1 MSTAPAAGA
10 GASAAPAMGAGASAA
25 PAMGAGRAA
34 RASARRRAI
43 VPPLPQ
49 REGLDPVRLRVDAA
63 LLREAGAVHADAVD
77 SGAVDA
83 TGDAEGCGPTV
94 ANVLLH
100 RFPPLADPAATDL
113 GERLARGDML
123 RADGTA
129 WSADDRPR
137 AGEEIWFHRELAP
150 EDVEDVEL
158 PILLHDE
165 HLLVIDK
172 PAGMATTPRGAHVL
186 ASALVRLRRATGIA
200 DLVPLHRLDRRT
212 AGVLAFGVRPEERSA
227 YQQLFARGEVAKEYR
242 ARVAVGPGPVIDGPD
257 PDADGA
263 VPRATWTWLPRPGE
277 RRTIAT
283 RLVRERGDLRTRTVP
298 GEPNAVTDIEV
309 LGVSGGQALLAL
321 HPRTGRTHQL
331 RAQLADLGT
340 PILGDDLYPRVRP
353 ESESGG
359 DLQLLALSL
368 AFTDPV
374 TGQERAL
381 RSGRRMGLGTPTGS
395 AS

>member
-1 MSTAPAAGA
+1 MGAVSTAPAAGA
-10 GASAAPAMGAGASAA
+10 RASAAPAMGAGASAA

-49 REGLDPVRLRVDAA
+49 RDGLDPVRLRVDAA

-83 TGDAEGCGPTV
+83 NGDAEVCGPTV

-129 WSADDRPR
+129 WSADDLPR

-165 HLLVIDK
+165 RLLVIDK
-172 PAGMATTPRGAHVL
+172 PAGMATTPRGTHVL

-200 DLVPLHRLDRRT
+200 GLVPLHRLDRRT

-242 ARVAVGPGPVIDGPD
+242 ARVAVGGV
-257 PDADGA
+257 
-263 VPRATWTWLPRPGE
+263 VPSTQRPWLPRPGE
-277 RRTIAT
+277 RRTLAT

-353 ESESGG
+353 EAESGG

-374 TGQERAL
+374 TGQERAV